1 MATSGR
7 GQGQSCFAF
16 QDFMDILRTTVTIP
30 KVVIMLNYLGLF
42 GLQVTEPQL
51 KIYLKI
57 KRVTDWLMKSKED
70 KQS

>member
-1 MATSGR
+1 
-7 GQGQSCFAF
+7 
-16 QDFMDILRTTVTIP
+16 
-30 KVVIMLNYLGLF
+30 MLNYLGLF